1 MANVTDRLPQVSRE
15 LREAETQATTSTE
28 LARQSL
34 NRAREDL
41 NELRQTLARISEIGA
56 SFDRLAW
63 QLSTLTLG
71 TASEALRSG
80 TGNRPLMA
88 LVERLTA
95 MARQCAATVHSLEE
109 SVRQAVANVE
119 SLLALADHARRALER
134 LAPALGA
141 LADAAA
147 KASTRRPVPVTVV
160 VEAAP
165 SPAPAAASSADE
177 SLAEIVAD
185 GWPSL
190 QRRGSGFKN

>member
-41 NELRQTLARISEIGA
+41 AELKKTLARITEIGA

-63 QLSTLTLG
+63 QLSTLTLSS
-71 TASEALRSG
+71 ASEDLRNG
-80 TGNRPLMA
+80 AGGRPLVA

-95 MARQCAATVHSLEE
+95 MARQCSATVHHLED
-109 SVRQAVANVE
+109 SVRAAVSNVE
-119 SLLALADHARRALER
+119 TLLTLADHARRALER

-147 KASTRRPVPVTVV
+147 KASVRRPVPVTVV
-160 VEAAP
+160 VDAVAGGT
-165 SPAPAAASSADE
+165 AAASAATEDPLS
-177 SLAEIVAD
+177 EIVAD
-185 GWPSL
+185 GWPTLSK
-190 QRRGSGFKN
+190 GSGFKN

>member
-41 NELRQTLARISEIGA
+41 AELKKTLARITEIGA

-63 QLSTLTLG
+63 QLSTLTLSS
-71 TASEALRSG
+71 ASEDLRNG
-80 TGNRPLMA
+80 AGGRPLVA

-95 MARQCAATVHSLEE
+95 MARQCSATVHHLED
-109 SVRQAVANVE
+109 SVRAAVSNVE
-119 SLLALADHARRALER
+119 TLLTLADHARRALER

-147 KASTRRPVPVTVV
+147 KASVRRPVPVTVV
-160 VEAAP
+160 VDAGP
-165 SPAPAAASSADE
+165 GGTAAASAATEDPLS
-177 SLAEIVAD
+177 EIVAD
-185 GWPSL
+185 GWPTLSK
-190 QRRGSGFKN
+190 GSGFKN

>member
-41 NELRQTLARISEIGA
+41 AELKKTLARITEIGA

-71 TASEALRSG
+71 SASDALHSG
-80 TGNRPLMA
+80 ASSRPLVA

-95 MARQCAATVHSLEE
+95 MARQCSATVHHLEE
-109 SVRQAVANVE
+109 NVRAAVSNVE
-119 SLLALADHARRALER
+119 TLLTLADHARRALER

-147 KASTRRPVPVTVV
+147 KASVRKPVPVTVV

-165 SPAPAAASSADE
+165 GTSAATAHEDA
-177 SLAEIVAD
+177 LAEIVAD
-185 GWPSL
+185 GWPALSK
-190 QRRGSGFKN
+190 GSGFKN

>member
-1 MANVTDRLPQVSRE
+1 MANVSDRLPQVSRE
-15 LREAETQATTSTE
+15 LREAEAQATNSTE

-41 NELRQTLARISEIGA
+41 GELRQALTRISAIGA

-71 TASEALRSG
+71 SASEPLRADP
-80 TGNRPLMA
+80 TGRPA
-88 LVERLTA
+88 ASLVERLTA
-95 MARQCAATVHSLEE
+95 MARQCASTVHTLED
-109 SVRQAVANVE
+109 SVRNAVANVE
-119 SLLALADHARRALER
+119 SLLALADNARRALER

-147 KASTRRPVPVTVV
+147 KASARRSTPDTAE

-165 SPAPAAASSADE
+165 APPSRDN
-177 SLAEIVAD
+177 SLAAIVAD
-185 GWPSL
+185 GWPTLST
-190 QRRGSGFKN
+190 RGNGFKN

>member
-41 NELRQTLARISEIGA
+41 GELRQTLARISEIGA
-56 SFDRLAW
+56 SVDRLAW

-71 TASEALRSG
+71 TASEALRAG
-80 TGNRPLMA
+80 AGGRPLMA

-95 MARQCAATVHSLEE
+95 MARQCAATVHNLEE

-147 KASTRRPVPVTVV
+147 KASAKRSVPVTVV
-160 VEAAP
+160 IETA
-165 SPAPAAASSADE
+165 PAPTPPPVED

-185 GWPSL
+185 GWPTL

>member
-1 MANVTDRLPQVSRE
+1 MANVSDRLPQVSRE
-15 LREAETQATTSTE
+15 LREAEAQATTSTE
-28 LARQSL
+28 MARQSL

-41 NELRQTLARISEIGA
+41 GELKQTLARISEIGA

-80 TGNRPLMA
+80 AAGRPLMA

-109 SVRQAVANVE
+109 SVRAAVANVE
-119 SLLALADHARRALER
+119 TLLTLADHARRALER

-160 VEAAP
+160 VETAP
-165 SPAPAAASSADE
+165 PPVPATTTADDG
-177 SLAEIVAD
+177 LAEIVAD
-185 GWPSL
+185 GWPTL
-190 QRRGSGFKN
+190 NARGSGFKN

>member
-41 NELRQTLARISEIGA
+41 AELKKTLARISEIGA

-71 TASEALRSG
+71 SASETLRDG
-80 TGNRPLMA
+80 AGGGRPLVA

-95 MARQCAATVHSLEE
+95 MARQCSATVHNLEE
-109 SVRQAVANVE
+109 HVRAAVSNVE
-119 SLLALADHARRALER
+119 TLLTLADHARRALER

-147 KASTRRPVPVTVV
+147 KASVRRPVPVTVV
-160 VEAAP
+160 IEAAP
-165 SPAPAAASSADE
+165 GAAAAAVAEDPLS
-177 SLAEIVAD
+177 EIVAD
-185 GWPSL
+185 GWPALSK
-190 QRRGSGFKN
+190 GSGFKN

>member
-15 LREAETQATTSTE
+15 LREAEAQATNSTE

-41 NELRQTLARISEIGA
+41 SELRKTLGRISEIGA

-71 TASEALRSG
+71 TTSEALR
-80 TGNRPLMA
+80 TGAAGRPLMS

-109 SVRQAVANVE
+109 SVRDAVANVE
-119 SLLALADHARRALER
+119 SLLTLADHARRALER

-147 KASTRRPVPVTVV
+147 KASARKSVTVV
-160 VEAAP
+160 IETA
-165 SPAPAAASSADE
+165 PAPAAAPAED

-190 QRRGSGFKN
+190 ARGSGFKN

>member
-1 MANVTDRLPQVSRE
+1 MANVSDRLPQVSRE
-15 LREAETQATTSTE
+15 LREAEAQATNSTE

-41 NELRQTLARISEIGA
+41 AELRQTLARISAIGA

-71 TASEALRSG
+71 TASEALRTDAAG
-80 TGNRPLMA
+80 RPLMS

-95 MARQCAATVHSLEE
+95 MARQCAATVHNLEE
-109 SVRQAVANVE
+109 SVRAAVANVE

-147 KASTRRPVPVTVV
+147 KASARRTAPVAVV
-160 VEAAP
+160 IEAP
-165 SPAPAAASSADE
+165 PARSNAAED

-190 QRRGSGFKN
+190 ATRGSGFKN